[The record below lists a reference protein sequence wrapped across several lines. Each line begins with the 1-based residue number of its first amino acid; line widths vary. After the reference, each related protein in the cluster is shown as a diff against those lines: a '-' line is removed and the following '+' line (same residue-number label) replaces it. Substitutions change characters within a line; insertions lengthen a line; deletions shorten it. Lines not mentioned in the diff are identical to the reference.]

1 MSIALPS
8 PMPVKEGYKMEVERN
23 KQTIIDRRLREARVG
38 DTIRPGRQTTKALR
52 RPLLTGI

>member
-1 MSIALPS
+1 
-8 PMPVKEGYKMEVERN
+8 MPVKEGYKMEVERN
-23 KQTIIDRRLREARVG
+23 KQSIIDRGLREARVR